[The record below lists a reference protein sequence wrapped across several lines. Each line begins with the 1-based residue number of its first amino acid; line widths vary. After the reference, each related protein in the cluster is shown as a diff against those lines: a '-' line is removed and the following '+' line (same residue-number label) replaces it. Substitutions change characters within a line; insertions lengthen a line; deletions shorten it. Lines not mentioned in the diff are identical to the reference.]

1 MAVKGKPATKTAPDP
16 VVENLQ
22 RELKQQGFYS
32 GEIDGFMGESTK
44 SAVKARDEKA
54 ATDAKA
60 KSESEERELK
70 KLELQQSGRKTDAE
84 AAETT
89 RKTKAREERSGQA
102 ASPAGIATQI
112 GATTAAPLAGV
123 YAGRVAGLGINKL
136 MDISQESKNKALA
149 GVAADR
155 TAGLTTRE
163 GARAAAIRSG
173 AMPSENA
180 LLRVGGRMAPHFV
193 LGGMM
198 AGKGGALL
206 AQGDEEGPFY
216 PEMANRA
223 AALGMLGAGTGIA
236 ERGVTYG
243 IAPGVAPDAQAM
255 SVIESNQLRRNNAAA
270 PSAAP
275 SAPRTALPGSR
286 ADMLAQAKR
295 YNIKGRSN
303 MSVEQLREA
312 VGEAVRNTPA
322 PRGGAAT
329 KMLKSLAGPGAA
341 AGIAYAMTPDRA
353 EAADGSSAGG
363 QAEGLTNAGVAG
375 GAAYG
380 VRKGIEALPAA
391 VGGALGTAGE
401 AMAPVTID
409 AMTDYSPDELAQG
422 RNMLARNLPSF
433 LRAGAV
439 EDAYQMA
446 QVPERSPVRNQIASS
461 EMAPIQDMPAEG
473 DFDGQMAELEA
484 LLGQIG
490 AAQEPGPVA
499 NAANSQRVA
508 AMPPQN
514 FAPSNIPTNRLLA
527 QY

>member
-1 MAVKGKPATKTAPDP
+1 MAAKGKPASKTAADP

-22 RELKQQGFYS
+22 RELKQQGFYA
-32 GEIDGFMGESTK
+32 GEIDGVMGQSTRD
-44 SAVKARDEKA
+44 AVKARDEKSA
-54 ATDAKA
+54 AETRAKGEA
-60 KSESEERELK
+60 EERELK
-70 KLELQQSGRKTDAE
+70 RIDLQRQGRESEAKTAE
-84 AAETT
+84 ET
-89 RKTKAREERSGQA
+89 RKTRAREERAAQA
-102 ASPAGIATQI
+102 ASPAGVATQI
-112 GATTAAPLAGV
+112 GASTVAPIAGV
-123 YAGRVAGLGINKL
+123 GAGRAIGLGVNKL

-180 LLRVGGRMAPHFV
+180 LLRVGGRMAPHIA
-193 LGGMM
+193 LGGFM
-198 AGKGGALL
+198 AGKGGYLL
-206 AQGDEEGPFY
+206 SQEDPEGPFY
-216 PEMANRA
+216 PEMFNRA
-223 AALGMLGAGTGIA
+223 AGLGMVGAGTGIA
-236 ERGVTYG
+236 ERGITYG
-243 IAPGVAPDAQAM
+243 VAPGVAPDAQAM
-255 SVIESNQLRRNNAAA
+255 SVIESNQLRRNNAAST
-270 PSAAP
+270 PAAP
-275 SAPRTALPGSR
+275 STPRTALPGSR
-286 ADMLAQAKR
+286 ADMMAQAKR
-295 YNIKGRSN
+295 YNIKGRSI

-341 AGIAYAMTPDRA
+341 ASIAYAMTPGRA

-363 QAEGLTNAGVAG
+363 QAEGLTNAGIAG

-391 VGGALGTAGE
+391 VGGALRTASE

-409 AMTDYSPDELAQG
+409 AMTDYSPDELASA
-422 RNMLARNLPSF
+422 RNWMARNLPDA
-433 LRAGAV
+433 LQLGAV
-439 EDAYQMA
+439 GEAREMA
-446 QVPERSPVRNQIASS
+446 QVPERSPVRNQIAPS
-461 EMAPIQDMPAEG
+461 EMAPIQQAEAPE
-473 DFDGQMAELEA
+473 DFETQMRTLESLLAE
-484 LLGQIG
+484 IG

-499 NAANSQRVA
+499 NAANSRRAA
-508 AMPPQN
+508 AMSPPN